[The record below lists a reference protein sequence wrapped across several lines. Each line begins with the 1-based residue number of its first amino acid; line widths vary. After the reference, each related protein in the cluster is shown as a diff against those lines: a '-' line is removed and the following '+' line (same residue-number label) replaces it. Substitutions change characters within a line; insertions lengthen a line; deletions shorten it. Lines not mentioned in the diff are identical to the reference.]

1 MRLRVRRVAAGRDH
15 AADRA
20 YSTQRTLLQEVQTMA
35 RYDRSIHIDA
45 PPPVVWDVIA
55 DVAKWP
61 DWTPTILTVVRQ
73 EDGAFGLGSTAKVH
87 PRGFPDALLTVTEFT
102 PGRSF
107 TWEGTGGIG
116 MTVQLAH
123 VVEPDGGGSRA
134 TLSVIPGGFA
144 APFFGWLAARMSKK
158 NVDIEAESLK
168 ARAESIAAA
177 GRA

>member
-1 MRLRVRRVAAGRDH
+1 
-15 AADRA
+15 
-20 YSTQRTLLQEVQTMA
+20 MA

-45 PPPVVWDVIA
+45 PPTVVWSVISDVE
-55 DVAKWP
+55 KWP

-73 EDGAFGLGSTAKVH
+73 QQGDFGLGSTAKVH
-87 PRGFPDALLTVTEFT
+87 PKGFPDALLTVTEFT

-107 TWEGTGGIG
+107 TWEGKGGVG

-123 VVEPDGGGSRA
+123 IVEPDGDGSRV
-134 TLSVIPGGFA
+134 TLSVIPGGPA

-168 ARAESIAAA
+168 TRSESIATA